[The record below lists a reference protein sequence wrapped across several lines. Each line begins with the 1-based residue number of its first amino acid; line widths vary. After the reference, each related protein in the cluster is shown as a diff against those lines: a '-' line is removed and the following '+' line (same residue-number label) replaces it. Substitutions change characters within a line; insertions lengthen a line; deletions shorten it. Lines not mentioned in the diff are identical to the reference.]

1 MARPEGRADRAGE
14 PGGAGILPR
23 RLAGSNPALRTRD
36 RAGREVL

>member
-23 RLAGSNPALRTRD
+23 RLAGSNLRSEPVI
-36 RAGREVL
+36 APVAKC